1 MSVDRKTSLPVIGII
16 ILLIFCIS
24 VNIFMYNKLNKE
36 NEKSQSFLLNLY
48 AKEIERLILKD
59 FLKIFQHNYTTNDLS
74 IIRNYSH
81 EIDSQNT
88 TSVSQVVYISN
99 NTLHVKTANEYLILD
114 LSNIKQILDAI
125 SENVFLY
132 SLSIDNKQIL
142 TNTIVDLTDNKLL
155 NIPIT
160 KNLLL
165 TLNLK
170 HAYNSQFI
178 ALNNKALKTNIV
190 LILALLISVFFV
202 GLFVIFWF
210 CNQRKKLQAEI
221 DHKNNILLFI
231 NRDKDFIIQC
241 YEYSKKSKSVE
252 QEVIEENYNND
263 YLPLSIANNIEN
275 NKEVEILVKKI
286 TLAINDYFVF
296 YKKYYQL
303 DNIELD
309 IINDNLEKIALPF
322 DYEVFYQIMIGIIYN
337 LMNFNKKSVKKRK
350 IIIILKKSKI
360 NIISDGLKLNKEYAI
375 KASAMIF
382 QDTANPYLMN
392 FGQMFVLFNTYNIK
406 FDVNYNNNDGTN
418 ITILLPNNKKSK
430 STNFEI
436 IELSQYRGNKK

>member
-1 MSVDRKTSLPVIGII
+1 
-16 ILLIFCIS
+16 
-24 VNIFMYNKLNKE
+24 
-36 NEKSQSFLLNLY
+36 
-48 AKEIERLILKD
+48 
-59 FLKIFQHNYTTNDLS
+59 
-74 IIRNYSH
+74 
-81 EIDSQNT
+81 
-88 TSVSQVVYISN
+88 
-99 NTLHVKTANEYLILD
+99 
-114 LSNIKQILDAI
+114 
-125 SENVFLY
+125 
-132 SLSIDNKQIL
+132 
-142 TNTIVDLTDNKLL
+142 
-155 NIPIT
+155 
-160 KNLLL
+160 
-165 TLNLK
+165 
-170 HAYNSQFI
+170 
-178 ALNNKALKTNIV
+178 
-190 LILALLISVFFV
+190 LLISVFFV

-231 NRDKDFIIQC
+231 DKDKDFIIQC

-263 YLPLSIANNIEN
+263 YLPLSIANNTEN
-275 NKEVEILVKKI
+275 NKEVEILVNKI

-350 IIIILKKSKI
+350 IIIILKDSKI